1 MLYVVNGRIVA
12 ENEIFDGFIGIENG
26 TIVEMSPGFP
36 AFAPDESI
44 DAGGMLVV
52 PGFIDIHCH
61 GGGGKL
67 FAQDP
72 AAAMRAHRARGTL
85 GILPTVG
92 YNMTRAEFLSAVSGI
107 ASMEEKEILGINCE
121 GPFIN
126 QEYGAD
132 TRLASGI
139 ETGIY
144 EEIYSAGKGR
154 IRIWTF
160 SPELE
165 GAGDFKSFLASREEI
180 IPCAGHTGCKA
191 DKLGGIRLICHL
203 FDAMGPKR
211 RKCPAIHEN
220 GTAEAVLADDNLYA
234 EIIAD
239 SEGVHVP
246 RELLVIAYK
255 IMGDRLILISDAVST
270 PEAANE
276 GDLNYNDSGEL
287 SGSLLSVGRA
297 VANMRKHTGIGWP
310 EAVRMGSLNPARLL
324 GINKEMGSIKPGKAA
339 DIVVMDE
346 EANVYEVIS
355 GGRRI
360 TDEKG

>member
-26 TIVEMSPGFP
+26 IIAEMAPGFP
-36 AFAPDESI
+36 AFMPEESI
-44 DAGGMLVV
+44 DAEGRLVV

-61 GGGGKL
+61 GGGGRL
-67 FAQDP
+67 FSQDP
-72 AAAMRAHRARGTL
+72 GVALRAHRTRGTL
-85 GILPTVG
+85 GILPTIG
-92 YNMTRAEFLSAVSGI
+92 YNMTMPEFLLAVSGI
-107 ASMEEKEILGINCE
+107 ASMEENEILGINCE

-132 TRLASGI
+132 TRYASDI
-139 ETGIY
+139 EQGIY
-144 EEIYSAGKGR
+144 EDIYSAGKGR

-165 GAGDFKSFLASREEI
+165 GADEFKAFLASKEEI

-191 DKLGGIRLICHL
+191 DKLGGIRLVCHL
-203 FDAMGPKR
+203 FDAMGPKSR
-211 RKCPAIHEN
+211 ECAAIHEN
-220 GTAEAVLADDNLYA
+220 GTAEAVLADGNLYA

-239 SEGVHVP
+239 SNGVHVP

-270 PEAANE
+270 PEAGVE
-276 GDLNYNDSGEL
+276 GDLNYNEAGEL

-297 VANMRKHTGIGWP
+297 VANMKRHTGIGWSG
-310 EAVRMGSLNPARLL
+310 AVRMGSLNPARLL
-324 GINKEMGSIKPGKAA
+324 GIDSKTGSIKPGKKA
-339 DIVVMDE
+339 DIVIMDE